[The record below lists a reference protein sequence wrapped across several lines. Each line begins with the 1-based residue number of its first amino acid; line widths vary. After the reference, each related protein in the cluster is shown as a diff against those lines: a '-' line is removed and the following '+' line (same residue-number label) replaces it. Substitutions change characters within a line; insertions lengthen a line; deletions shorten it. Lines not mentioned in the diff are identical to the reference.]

1 MDVIVLYTQL
11 KPGQEQAYEQ
21 FHRVVPDEIAA
32 DLRARG
38 VHDWRI
44 WRRGRDLF
52 HLVTAE
58 DYAAFARGPASNDT
72 AAGWQAVMAQFLEVN
87 NDLADPQLNSMTP
100 VWGLE
105 DQLRAG
111 GPAADGTPKRSGVPA
126 GTEQRSMT
134 RET

>member
-1 MDVIVLYTQL
+1 MDVIVLYTRL
-11 KPGQEQAYEQ
+11 KPGQEQAYED
-21 FHRVVPDEIAA
+21 FHRVVPDEIAS

-105 DQLRAG
+105 DQLRTG
-111 GPAADGTPKRSGVPA
+111 GPAAGGITEAFRRSCRDIA
-126 GTEQRSMT
+126 KEHDT
-134 RET
+134 